1 MKPLALDSS
10 AQLQASLEFCDAL
23 VELAESLALVV
34 DRDVI
39 EVRHP
44 LERTK
49 GSGTWA
55 AAGLGQRR
63 DLVSGGMGV
72 GGIACNPDVC
82 RFTGFSRFGRRRCC
96 PNGDEELT

>member
-63 DLVSGGMGV
+63 DLGSGGMGV
-72 GGIACNPDVC
+72 GGIACNPDVAGL
-82 RFTGFSRFGRRRCC
+82 RDSRASGGEDVVQMEMR
-96 PNGDEELT
+96 N